1 MNDNHPVAEFPLDH
15 RATDRTHETMLDV
28 WKTIQTTHETIKE
41 SQRLLAR
48 IDLLI
53 SPLIE

>member
-1 MNDNHPVAEFPLDH
+1 MNDNHAVAVPLDH
-15 RATDRTHETMLDV
+15 RAMDRMHETMLDV

-48 IDLLI
+48 LDRLI